1 MIKTRLIMALAA
13 LSVTACQA
21 KSDDA
26 TVNQVP
32 STAEAPAP
40 VATQG
45 AYTIDRTHRTGTR
58 LLREILLDGGM
69 LESGRI
75 TDFRLDDRCKTSI
88 LTATGSTTVD
98 WTKVQNILSRTIA
111 GRRTFTI
118 EQDGQPIKLSIPE
131 KGDTP
136 KGNAAEQ
143 LESGFNVLAG
153 DCQS

>member
-1 MIKTRLIMALAA
+1 
-13 LSVTACQA
+13 
-21 KSDDA
+21 
-26 TVNQVP
+26 
-32 STAEAPAP
+32 
-40 VATQG
+40 
-45 AYTIDRTHRTGTR
+45 
-58 LLREILLDGGM
+58 M

-143 LESGFNVLAG
+143 LESGFNVLAA